1 MERERERVR
10 KVTEGVTGLGM
21 NEDTRRAEEMVAV
34 WCTKKE
40 RRKEKVE
47 TLSMGPPRE
56 QKRSKGEYE
65 GGVGGSN
72 NSSGGVYYSGRVGS

>member
-1 MERERERVR
+1 MERERKRVR

-21 NEDTRRAEEMVAV
+21 NEDTGRAEEVAV

-40 RRKEKVE
+40 RRKEKVG

-56 QKRSKGEYE
+56 QKRSKGEYK
-65 GGVGGSN
+65 GGVGDS
-72 NSSGGVYYSGRVGS
+72 NSSGEVYYSGRVGS

>member
-21 NEDTRRAEEMVAV
+21 NEDTGRAEEMVAV

-40 RRKEKVE
+40 
-47 TLSMGPPRE
+47 
-56 QKRSKGEYE
+56 
-65 GGVGGSN
+65 
-72 NSSGGVYYSGRVGS
+72 

>member
-21 NEDTRRAEEMVAV
+21 NEDTGRAEEMVAV
-34 WCTKKE
+34 CTKKE

-47 TLSMGPPRE
+47 TLSMGATARTE
-56 QKRSKGEYE
+56 KIE
-65 GGVGGSN
+65 GGVRRGC
-72 NSSGGVYYSGRVGS
+72 RRQ

>member
-21 NEDTRRAEEMVAV
+21 NEDTGRAEEMVAV
-34 WCTKKE
+34 CTKKE

-56 QKRSKGEYE
+56 QKRSKEEYE